1 MRRIFLLFFLSALV
15 AGCAHP
21 IVISPEISS
30 LKGNQT
36 VEKSPKRL
44 AYYFA
49 EDIDKEVTT
58 PGGGGDN
65 VRYKPYQQLDA
76 GIYKAFS
83 DFFNNVSL
91 LKSSSDRA
99 RSDADYLAEISIST
113 NSSSPSLLTW
123 PPTLFG
129 VNIEASFSD
138 PKSGQKER
146 ILVSG
151 EGRAEFSEFKGNFGL
166 SAKRA
171 SEDALNKLTAALSNS
186 NLFGLQSKSSTKA
199 ENHSSRSKE
208 DKLRDLKR
216 LFDQGLID
224 LSVYNERQRAILA
237 EEK

>member
-1 MRRIFLLFFLSALV
+1 MRRIYLLLFLSALV
-15 AGCAHP
+15 SGCAHP
-21 IVISPEISS
+21 IVISPDISS
-30 LKGNQT
+30 LKGNQI

-76 GIYKAFS
+76 GIYKTFS

-91 LKSSSDRA
+91 LKNSSDRG
-99 RSDADYLAEISIST
+99 RGDADYLAEISIST
-113 NSSSPSLLTW
+113 NSSSSSLLTW

-129 VNIEASFSD
+129 VNIEANFSD

-151 EGRAEFSEFKGNFGL
+151 EGRAEFSEFKGNFSL

-171 SEDALNKLTAALSNS
+171 SEDALNKLTTALSNS
-186 NLFGLQSKSSTKA
+186 NLLGSKPNSRT
-199 ENHSSRSKE
+199 EGGNQQSRSKE
-208 DKLRDLKR
+208 DRLRDLKR

-224 LSVYNERQRAILA
+224 LSVYNNRQRAILA